1 MSNEIDWF
9 SSMARRRVTV
19 TVTEIGKHLGVTRR
33 TATNRLNEGLTA
45 DELITVSKAL
55 DLSPIHALVELG
67 KISAEDVFDFVDGDG
82 KLLSTATAEELLFQ
96 LAKENLPVSALIDL
110 GNDGRDRVLKMEE
123 SKSTRKSHLEVVSD
137 ASDIDDGTVKPFDY
151 GEYAADSSIDENEAR
166 LERGEDLI
174 D

>member
-9 SSMARRRVTV
+9 SSMARRRV

-110 GNDGRDRVLKMEE
+110 GNDGRDRVAKMEE
-123 SKSTRKSHLEVVSD
+123 SKSTRKSYLEVVSD

-151 GEYAADSSIDENEAR
+151 GIPHAADSSIDEDAER
-166 LERGEDLI
+166 ESRGEDLI